1 MQPPQYQ
8 LVRSAK
14 RRTISLQVKASKVRV
29 LAPAHIPESAISQ
42 FVQQKSTWLWKK
54 ISEQQSVT
62 DNKQRSFETGDIFYY
77 LGQPL
82 TLIIKY
88 AAQQYVDIDNEATSS
103 KYSIHINNLQQLVIT
118 FNSEPIT
125 LAKQTFLVKSILHDW
140 LLQQAQ
146 IYLANR
152 ISQLQIMTGLQI
164 SALKIRHYKTRW
176 GSCDAKQRINLNWL
190 LIMAPKDVIDYVIIH
205 ELCHLRHLNHSAQ
218 FWLLVK
224 SFYSDIAGAKHWLKQ
239 HQSHLYW

>member
-1 MQPPQYQ
+1 MQLPEYQ

-29 LAPAHIPESAISQ
+29 LAPAHIPESTISQ

-62 DNKQRSFETGDIFYY
+62 DNKQRTFETGDIFYY

-82 TLIIKY
+82 TLMINY
-88 AAQQYVDIDNEATSS
+88 ADNHNIDTNSEAASS
-103 KYSIHINNLQQLVIT
+103 KYSIHTNNLQQLVIT
-118 FNSEPIT
+118 FNGVHIT
-125 LAKQTFLVKSILHDW
+125 HAKQAFLVKTILHDW
-140 LLQQAQ
+140 FLQQAQ
-146 IYLANR
+146 TYLTNQ
-152 ISQLQIMTGLQI
+152 ISQLQITTGLH
-164 SALKIRHYKTRW
+164 SRALKIRHYKTRW

-190 LIMAPKDVIDYVIIH
+190 LIMAPKNVIDYVIIH

-224 SFYSDIAGAKHWLKQ
+224 SFYDDIAGAKLWLKQ
-239 HQSHLYW
+239 HQNYLYW